1 MDMIHEMIL
10 QHPKWTPDVS
20 FLSSLF
26 NYVLSMIE
34 TILFYVGGRGGII
47 YKTGFE
53 GSDFPLSNLRNL
65 RLKVQLYSNT
75 PKSAV
80 CLAKTKEVR

>member
-20 FLSSLF
+20 FLSSVF

-34 TILFYVGGRGGII
+34 TVLFYVGGES
-47 YKTGFE
+47 GFE

-65 RLKVQLYSNT
+65 RLKVQLYSKT
-75 PKSAV
+75 PKSTV